1 MAWIDF
7 IKYLA
12 AVYLLYFGI
21 NVIMDLLKSKRDLG
35 EKVEDEILEFSEL
48 FETTIIEDKN
58 PNLNKSKE
66 TVSHEGNNAR
76 NKPDDNQEQL
86 VNKENIN
93 ISSGGVTN
101 ISKIFELAQNDAI
114 EVKKKIVY

>member
-1 MAWIDF
+1 MAWIEF
-7 IKYLA
+7 TQYLA
-12 AVYLLYFGI
+12 AAYLLYFGI
-21 NVIMDLLKSKRDLG
+21 NVVIDLLRSKGNPAMQDG
-35 EKVEDEILEFSEL
+35 NEILEFSEP

-93 ISSGGVTN
+93 VSSGGVTN